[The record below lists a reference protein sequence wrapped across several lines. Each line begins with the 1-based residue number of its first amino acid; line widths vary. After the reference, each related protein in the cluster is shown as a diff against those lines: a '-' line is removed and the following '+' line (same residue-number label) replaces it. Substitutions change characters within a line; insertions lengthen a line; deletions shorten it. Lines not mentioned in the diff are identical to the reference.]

1 MQVWQDHVA
10 LGTNQFL
17 KYGLLAPQAGRV
29 LVLLKAVLVAQVVD
43 PQALAFPARCIDLPK
58 APRWS
63 GASPCRLLH
72 SCRTTA
78 TRLLSSPVMEEY
90 LGQGVPGVHGGSIRL
105 WRVQLHLKLA
115 HKCDIRVVHDDAA
128 RAAVPQRAVIAALKS
143 MKADCLQQRANPA
156 GCLPCNACAGGPI
169 RLAFALHCCM

>member
-72 SCRTTA
+72 SCAEPLQQGFCLAQSWRNTWDKA
-78 TRLLSSPVMEEY
+78 CLECMEEVSGCGECSFTSSWRTNATSESY
-90 LGQGVPGVHGGSIRL
+90 MMTQPGLQSHSAPSLRL
-105 WRVQLHLKLA
+105 S
-115 HKCDIRVVHDDAA
+115 
-128 RAAVPQRAVIAALKS
+128 RA
-143 MKADCLQQRANPA
+143 
-156 GCLPCNACAGGPI
+156 
-169 RLAFALHCCM
+169 